1 MVQYQQFARRNY
13 DKSINFPLS
22 REWDAMEGGIRVPF
36 IVSGPKVKAIEC
48 KVPVVG
54 YDLLPTIIDIVNSDF
69 IPKKI

>member
-1 MVQYQQFARRNY
+1 
-13 DKSINFPLS
+13 
-22 REWDAMEGGIRVPF
+22 MEGGIRVPF

-69 IPKKI
+69 IPKENIDGGSFKIYYLGW